1 MSRYTDYLKEKV
13 MCDICK
19 RELSRGHITNHLKSK
34 IHIKNTKKK
43 EEEEAKKIKNPIII
57 DWN

>member
-1 MSRYTDYLKEKV
+1 MSRYTEYLKEKV
-13 MCDICK
+13 MCCICK
-19 RELSRGHITNHLKSK
+19 RESRGHIGNHLKSK

-43 EEEEAKKIKNPIII
+43 EEEEAKKLKEPIII

>member
-1 MSRYTDYLKEKV
+1 

-19 RELSRGHITNHLKSK
+19 REISRGHINNHLKSK

-43 EEEEAKKIKNPIII
+43 EEEEAKKICEPIII
-57 DWN
+57 NWN